1 MNGNSR
7 RRARPES
14 NPRDLGGTYTN
25 KEGFFL
31 TSLIIGQLMAKLL
44 GRDNSINNRVN
55 KDDDLSTH

>member
-31 TSLIIGQLMAKLL
+31 KSLIIGELMAKLL
-44 GRDNSINNRVN
+44 GCDSSINN
-55 KDDDLSTH
+55 KDQ

>member
-44 GRDNSINNRVN
+44 GRDNSINNRGQ
-55 KDDDLSTH
+55 